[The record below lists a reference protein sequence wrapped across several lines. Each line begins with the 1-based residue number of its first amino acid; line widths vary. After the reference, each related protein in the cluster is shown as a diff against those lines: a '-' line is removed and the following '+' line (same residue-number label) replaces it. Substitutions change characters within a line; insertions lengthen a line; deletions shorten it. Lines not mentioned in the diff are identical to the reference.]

1 MLKTHISWHIH
12 FAKITMISIKKLNRD
27 QALDLIRGIAII
39 MMILFHLI
47 YDLNE
52 FGYTNI
58 PLSNFW
64 LTSYWRYLIV
74 FLFLNAV
81 GISLVLAYGNSF
93 SLNKFIKRLFLLGLA
108 ALSVSISTYIMFP
121 DAWVY
126 FGILHLIW
134 TGTLIAVFFTQLP
147 KTSLFFAALIFL
159 SGYLNLTD
167 LSFLRMLLS
176 DYLPL
181 SSVDFYPLFPWIAF
195 IFTGIYLGH
204 NPIYK
209 KIFFMK
215 LPLLQLIGQ
224 HSLIIYL
231 LHQVILFSLVGAI
244 YFLFSQ

>member
-1 MLKTHISWHIH
+1 
-12 FAKITMISIKKLNRD
+12 MISIKKSNRD
-27 QALDLIRGIAII
+27 QALDLMRGIAII
-39 MMILFHLI
+39 MMIVFHLI

-74 FLFLNAV
+74 FLFLNSV
-81 GISLVLAYGNSF
+81 GISLVIAYGNGYR
-93 SLNKFIKRLFLLGLA
+93 LNKFMKRLALLGIA
-108 ALSVSISTYIMFP
+108 ALLVSVGTYFSSP
-121 DAWVY
+121 VDWVY

-134 TGTLIAVFFTQLP
+134 TGTLIAIFFIQLP
-147 KTSLFFAALIFL
+147 KISLFIAALIFVFKVF
-159 SGYLNLTD
+159 LNLPD
-167 LSFLRMLLS
+167 LSFLSVLLS

-231 LHQVILFSLVGAI
+231 LHQVILFALVGAI
-244 YFLFSQ
+244 YSLFSQ

>member
-1 MLKTHISWHIH
+1 
-12 FAKITMISIKKLNRD
+12 MISINKSSRD
-27 QALDLIRGIAII
+27 QALDLMRGIAII
-39 MMILFHLI
+39 MMIVFHLI

-81 GISLVLAYGNSF
+81 GISLVIAYGKNF
-93 SLNKFIKRLFLLGLA
+93 SLNKFIKRLAILGLA
-108 ALSVSISTYIMFP
+108 ALSVSLGTYFLFP

-134 TGTLIAVFFTQLP
+134 TATLIAIIFVQFP
-147 KTSLFFAALIFL
+147 KISLLVAALIFIL
-159 SGYLNLTD
+159 GYLNLPN
-167 LSFLRMLLS
+167 LSFFGFLLS

-195 IFTGIYLGH
+195 VFTGIYLGH

-209 KIFFMK
+209 KIFFMRV
-215 LPLLQLIGQ
+215 PFLQLVGQ

-231 LHQVILFSLVGAI
+231 LHQVILFYLVQAI
-244 YFLFSQ
+244 HSLFSQ

>member
-1 MLKTHISWHIH
+1 
-12 FAKITMISIKKLNRD
+12 MIIINKSNRD
-27 QALDLIRGIAII
+27 QALDLMRGIAII
-39 MMILFHLI
+39 MMIVFHFI
-47 YDLNE
+47 YDLNH
-52 FGYTNI
+52 FHYTNI
-58 PLSNFW
+58 PLSGFW

-93 SLNKFIKRLFLLGLA
+93 RLNKFIKRLALLGLA
-108 ALSVSISTYIMFP
+108 ALLVSVGTYFQNP
-121 DAWVY
+121 DGWVY

-134 TGTLIAVFFTQLP
+134 TSTLIAIFFIQLP
-147 KTSLFFAALIFL
+147 KISLFIAALIFVFKVF
-159 SGYLNLTD
+159 LNLPD
-167 LSFLRMLLS
+167 LSFLSVWLS

-181 SSVDFYPLFPWIAF
+181 FSVDLYPLFPWIAF
-195 IFTGIYLGH
+195 VFTGIYLGH

-215 LPLLQLIGQ
+215 MPLLQLIGQ

-244 YFLFSQ
+244 YSLLSQ

>member
-1 MLKTHISWHIH
+1 
-12 FAKITMISIKKLNRD
+12 MINTNKSSRD
-27 QALDLIRGIAII
+27 QALDLMRGIAII
-39 MMILFHLI
+39 MMIVFHLI

-81 GISLVLAYGNSF
+81 GISLVIAYGKNF
-93 SLNKFIKRLFLLGLA
+93 SLYKFIKRLAILGLA
-108 ALSVSISTYIMFP
+108 ALSVSLGTYFLFP

-134 TGTLIAVFFTQLP
+134 TATLIAIIFVQFP
-147 KTSLFFAALIFL
+147 KISLFVAALIFL
-159 SGYLNLTD
+159 LGYLNLPN
-167 LSFLRMLLS
+167 LSFFGFLLS

-195 IFTGIYLGH
+195 VFTGIYLGH

-209 KIFFMK
+209 KIFFMRV
-215 LPLLQLIGQ
+215 PFLQLVGQ

>member
-1 MLKTHISWHIH
+1 
-12 FAKITMISIKKLNRD
+12 MISINKSSRD
-27 QALDLIRGIAII
+27 QALDLMRGIAII
-39 MMILFHLI
+39 MMIMFHLI

-81 GISLVLAYGNSF
+81 GISLVIAYGKNF
-93 SLNKFIKRLFLLGLA
+93 SLNKFIKRLAILGLA
-108 ALSVSISTYIMFP
+108 ALSVSLGTYFLFP

-134 TGTLIAVFFTQLP
+134 TATLIAIIFVQFP
-147 KTSLFFAALIFL
+147 KTSLFVAALIFIL
-159 SGYLNLTD
+159 GYLNLPD
-167 LSFLRMLLS
+167 LSFFRFLLS

-195 IFTGIYLGH
+195 VFTGIYLGH

-209 KIFFMK
+209 KIFFMRV
-215 LPLLQLIGQ
+215 PFLQLVGQ

>member
-1 MLKTHISWHIH
+1 
-12 FAKITMISIKKLNRD
+12 MINTNKSSRD
-27 QALDLIRGIAII
+27 QALDLMRGIAII
-39 MMILFHLI
+39 MMIVFHLI

-81 GISLVLAYGNSF
+81 GISLVIAYGKNF
-93 SLNKFIKRLFLLGLA
+93 SLNKFIKRLAILGLA
-108 ALSVSISTYIMFP
+108 ALSVSLGTYFLFP

-134 TGTLIAVFFTQLP
+134 TATLIAIIFVQFP
-147 KTSLFFAALIFL
+147 KTSLFVASLIFIL
-159 SGYLNLTD
+159 GYLNLPD
-167 LSFLRMLLS
+167 LSFFGFLLS

-195 IFTGIYLGH
+195 VFTGIYLGH

-209 KIFFMK
+209 KIFFMRV
-215 LPLLQLIGQ
+215 PFLQLVGQ

>member
-1 MLKTHISWHIH
+1 
-12 FAKITMISIKKLNRD
+12 MINTNKSSRD
-27 QALDLIRGIAII
+27 QALDLMRGIAII
-39 MMILFHLI
+39 MMIVFHLI

-81 GISLVLAYGNSF
+81 GISLVIAYGKNF
-93 SLNKFIKRLFLLGLA
+93 SLNKFIKRLALLGLA
-108 ALSVSISTYIMFP
+108 ALSVSLGTYILFP

-134 TGTLIAVFFTQLP
+134 TATLIAIIFVQFP
-147 KTSLFFAALIFL
+147 KTSLFVAALIFIL
-159 SGYLNLTD
+159 GYLNLPD
-167 LSFLRMLLS
+167 LSFFRFLLS

-195 IFTGIYLGH
+195 VFTGIYLGH

-209 KIFFMK
+209 KIFFMRV
-215 LPLLQLIGQ
+215 PFLQLVGR

>member
-1 MLKTHISWHIH
+1 
-12 FAKITMISIKKLNRD
+12 MISINKSSRD
-27 QALDLIRGIAII
+27 QALDLMRGIAII
-39 MMILFHLI
+39 MMIVFHLI

-81 GISLVLAYGNSF
+81 GISLVIAYGKSF
-93 SLNKFIKRLFLLGLA
+93 SLNKFIKRLALLGLA
-108 ALSVSISTYIMFP
+108 ALSVSLGTYILFP

-134 TGTLIAVFFTQLP
+134 TATLIAIIFVQFP
-147 KTSLFFAALIFL
+147 KTSLFVAALIFIL
-159 SGYLNLTD
+159 GYLNLPD
-167 LSFLRMLLS
+167 LSFFRFLLS

-195 IFTGIYLGH
+195 VFTGIYLGH

-209 KIFFMK
+209 KIFFMRV
-215 LPLLQLIGQ
+215 PFLQLVGQ

>member
-1 MLKTHISWHIH
+1 
-12 FAKITMISIKKLNRD
+12 MISINKSSRD
-27 QALDLIRGIAII
+27 QALDLMRGIAII
-39 MMILFHLI
+39 MMILFHFI
-47 YDLNE
+47 YDLN
-52 FGYTNI
+52 FFDYTNI

-74 FLFLNAV
+74 FLFLNSV
-81 GISLVLAYGNSF
+81 GISLVIAYGKSF
-93 SLNKFIKRLFLLGLA
+93 SLNKFIKRLALLGIA
-108 ALSVSISTYIMFP
+108 ALLVSVGTYFSSP
-121 DAWVY
+121 VDWVY

-134 TGTLIAVFFTQLP
+134 TGTLIAIFFIQLP
-147 KTSLFFAALIFL
+147 KISLFIAALIFVFKVF
-159 SGYLNLTD
+159 LNLPD
-167 LSFLRMLLS
+167 LSFLSVLLS

-231 LHQVILFSLVGAI
+231 LHQVILFNLVSAI
-244 YFLFSQ
+244 HSLFSQ

>member
-1 MLKTHISWHIH
+1 MAMTDIYKS
-12 FAKITMISIKKLNRD
+12 SRD
-27 QALDLIRGIAII
+27 QALDLMRGIAII
-39 MMILFHLI
+39 MMIVFHLI

-81 GISLVLAYGNSF
+81 GISLVIAYGKSF
-93 SLNKFIKRLFLLGLA
+93 SLNKFIKRLALLGLA
-108 ALSVSISTYIMFP
+108 ALSVSLGTYILFP

-134 TGTLIAVFFTQLP
+134 TATLIAIIFVQFP
-147 KTSLFFAALIFL
+147 KTSLFVAALIFIL
-159 SGYLNLTD
+159 GYLNLPD
-167 LSFLRMLLS
+167 LSFFRFLLS

-195 IFTGIYLGH
+195 VFTGIYLGH

-209 KIFFMK
+209 KVFFMK
-215 LPLLQLIGQ
+215 VHFLQLVGQ

>member
-1 MLKTHISWHIH
+1 MAMTNICKS
-12 FAKITMISIKKLNRD
+12 SRD
-27 QALDLIRGIAII
+27 QALDLMRGIAII
-39 MMILFHLI
+39 MMIVFHLI

-81 GISLVLAYGNSF
+81 GISLVIAYGKNF
-93 SLNKFIKRLFLLGLA
+93 SLNKFIKRLAILGLA
-108 ALSVSISTYIMFP
+108 ALSVSLGTYFLFP

-134 TGTLIAVFFTQLP
+134 TATLIAIIFVQFP
-147 KTSLFFAALIFL
+147 KISLLVAALIFIL
-159 SGYLNLTD
+159 GYLNLPN
-167 LSFLRMLLS
+167 LSFFGFLLS

-195 IFTGIYLGH
+195 VFTGIYLGH

-209 KIFFMK
+209 KIFFMRV
-215 LPLLQLIGQ
+215 PFLQLVGQ

-244 YFLFSQ
+244 YFLFRQ

>member
-1 MLKTHISWHIH
+1 MAMTNIYKS
-12 FAKITMISIKKLNRD
+12 SRD
-27 QALDLIRGIAII
+27 QALDLMRGIAII
-39 MMILFHLI
+39 MMIVFHLI
-47 YDLNE
+47 YDLNT

-81 GISLVLAYGNSF
+81 GISLVIAYGKSF
-93 SLNKFIKRLFLLGLA
+93 SLNKFIKRLALLGLA
-108 ALSVSISTYIMFP
+108 ALSVSLGTYILFP

-134 TGTLIAVFFTQLP
+134 TATLIAIIFVQFP
-147 KTSLFFAALIFL
+147 KTSLFVAALIFIL
-159 SGYLNLTD
+159 GYLNLPD
-167 LSFLRMLLS
+167 LSFFRFLLS

-195 IFTGIYLGH
+195 VFTGIYLGH

-209 KIFFMK
+209 KVFFMK
-215 LPLLQLIGQ
+215 VPFLQLVGQ

>member
-1 MLKTHISWHIH
+1 
-12 FAKITMISIKKLNRD
+12 MISINKSSRD
-27 QALDLIRGIAII
+27 QALDLMRGIAII
-39 MMILFHLI
+39 MMIMFHLI

-81 GISLVLAYGNSF
+81 GISLVIAYGKNF
-93 SLNKFIKRLFLLGLA
+93 SLNKFIKRLAILGLA
-108 ALSVSISTYIMFP
+108 ALSVSLGTYFLFP

-134 TGTLIAVFFTQLP
+134 TATLIAIIFVQFP
-147 KTSLFFAALIFL
+147 KISLFVAALIFIL
-159 SGYLNLTD
+159 GYLNLPN
-167 LSFLRMLLS
+167 LSFFGFLLS

-195 IFTGIYLGH
+195 VFTGIYLGH

-209 KIFFMK
+209 KIFFMRV
-215 LPLLQLIGQ
+215 PFLQLVGQ

>member
-1 MLKTHISWHIH
+1 MAMTNIYKS
-12 FAKITMISIKKLNRD
+12 SRD
-27 QALDLIRGIAII
+27 QALDLMRGIAIL
-39 MMILFHLI
+39 MMIVFHLI
-47 YDLNE
+47 YDLNT

-81 GISLVLAYGNSF
+81 GISLVIAYGKNF
-93 SLNKFIKRLFLLGLA
+93 SLNKFIKRLALLGLA
-108 ALSVSISTYIMFP
+108 ALSVSLGTYILFP

-134 TGTLIAVFFTQLP
+134 TATLIAIIFVQFP
-147 KTSLFFAALIFL
+147 KTSLFVAALIFIL
-159 SGYLNLTD
+159 GYLNLPD
-167 LSFLRMLLS
+167 LSFFRFLLS

-195 IFTGIYLGH
+195 VFTGIYLGH

-209 KIFFMK
+209 KVFFMK
-215 LPLLQLIGQ
+215 VPFLQLVGQ

>member
-1 MLKTHISWHIH
+1 
-12 FAKITMISIKKLNRD
+12 MISINKSSRD
-27 QALDLIRGIAII
+27 QALDLMRGIAII
-39 MMILFHLI
+39 MMIMFHLI

-74 FLFLNAV
+74 FLFLNAA
-81 GISLVLAYGNSF
+81 GISLVIAYGKSF
-93 SLNKFIKRLFLLGLA
+93 NLNKFIKRLALLGLA
-108 ALSVSISTYIMFP
+108 ALSVSVGTYILFP
-121 DAWVY
+121 NAWVY

-134 TGTLIAVFFTQLP
+134 TGTLIAIFFIQLP
-147 KTSLFFAALIFL
+147 KISLFIAALIFL
-159 SGYLNLTD
+159 FGYLNLTD
-167 LSFLRMLLS
+167 LSFLRILLS
-176 DYLPL
+176 NYLPL

-195 IFTGIYLGH
+195 VFTGIYLGH

-231 LHQVILFSLVGAI
+231 LHQVILYALVSAI
-244 YFLFSQ
+244 YSLFSQ

>member
-1 MLKTHISWHIH
+1 
-12 FAKITMISIKKLNRD
+12 MINTNKSSRD
-27 QALDLIRGIAII
+27 QALDLMRGIAII
-39 MMILFHLI
+39 MMIMFHLI

-81 GISLVLAYGNSF
+81 GISLVIAYGKNF
-93 SLNKFIKRLFLLGLA
+93 SLNKFIKRLAILGLA
-108 ALSVSISTYIMFP
+108 ALSVSLGTYFLFP

-134 TGTLIAVFFTQLP
+134 TATLIAIIFVQFP
-147 KTSLFFAALIFL
+147 KISLFVAALIFIL
-159 SGYLNLTD
+159 GYLNLPN
-167 LSFLRMLLS
+167 LSFFGFLLS

-195 IFTGIYLGH
+195 VFTGIYLGH

-209 KIFFMK
+209 KIFFMRV
-215 LPLLQLIGQ
+215 PFLQLVGQ

>member
-1 MLKTHISWHIH
+1 M
-12 FAKITMISIKKLNRD
+12 AMINIYKSSRD
-27 QALDLIRGIAII
+27 QALDLMRGIAII
-39 MMILFHLI
+39 MMIVFHLI
-47 YDLNE
+47 YDLNT

-81 GISLVLAYGNSF
+81 GISLVIAYGKNF
-93 SLNKFIKRLFLLGLA
+93 SLNKFIKRLAILGLA
-108 ALSVSISTYIMFP
+108 ALSVSLGTYFLFP

-134 TGTLIAVFFTQLP
+134 TATLIAIIFVQFP
-147 KTSLFFAALIFL
+147 KISLFVAALIFIL
-159 SGYLNLTD
+159 GYLNLPD
-167 LSFLRMLLS
+167 LSFFGFLLS

-195 IFTGIYLGH
+195 VFTGIYLGH

-209 KIFFMK
+209 KVFFMK
-215 LPLLQLIGQ
+215 VPFLQLVGQ

>member
-1 MLKTHISWHIH
+1 
-12 FAKITMISIKKLNRD
+12 MINTNKSSRD
-27 QALDLIRGIAII
+27 QALDLMRGIAII
-39 MMILFHLI
+39 MMIVFHLI

-81 GISLVLAYGNSF
+81 GISLVIAYGKNF
-93 SLNKFIKRLFLLGLA
+93 SLNKFIKRLAILGLA
-108 ALSVSISTYIMFP
+108 ALSVSLGTYFLFP

-134 TGTLIAVFFTQLP
+134 TATLIAIIFVQFP
-147 KTSLFFAALIFL
+147 KISLFVAALIFIL
-159 SGYLNLTD
+159 GYLNLPD
-167 LSFLRMLLS
+167 LSFFGFLLS

-195 IFTGIYLGH
+195 VFTGIYLGH

-209 KIFFMK
+209 KIFFMRV
-215 LPLLQLIGQ
+215 PFLQLVGQ

>member
-1 MLKTHISWHIH
+1 
-12 FAKITMISIKKLNRD
+12 MISIKKSNRD

-39 MMILFHLI
+39 MMIVFHLI

-81 GISLVLAYGNSF
+81 GISLVIAYGKSF
-93 SLNKFIKRLFLLGLA
+93 SLNKFIKRLALLGLA
-108 ALSVSISTYIMFP
+108 ALSVSLGTYFLFP

-134 TGTLIAVFFTQLP
+134 TATLIAIIFVQFP
-147 KTSLFFAALIFL
+147 KISLFVAALIFIL
-159 SGYLNLTD
+159 GYLNLPD
-167 LSFLRMLLS
+167 LSFIRFFLS

-195 IFTGIYLGH
+195 VFTGIYLGH

-209 KIFFMK
+209 KIFFMR
-215 LPLLQLIGQ
+215 LPFLQLVGQ

>member
-1 MLKTHISWHIH
+1 M
-12 FAKITMISIKKLNRD
+12 AMINIYKSSRD
-27 QALDLIRGIAII
+27 QALDLMRGIAII
-39 MMILFHLI
+39 MMIVFHLI
-47 YDLNE
+47 YDLNT

-81 GISLVLAYGNSF
+81 GISLVIAYGKSF
-93 SLNKFIKRLFLLGLA
+93 SLNKFIKRLALLGLA
-108 ALSVSISTYIMFP
+108 ALSVSLGTYILFP

-134 TGTLIAVFFTQLP
+134 TATLIAIIFVQFP
-147 KTSLFFAALIFL
+147 KISLFVAALIFIL
-159 SGYLNLTD
+159 GYLNLPD
-167 LSFLRMLLS
+167 LSFFRFLLS

-195 IFTGIYLGH
+195 VFTGIYLGH

-209 KIFFMK
+209 KVFFMK
-215 LPLLQLIGQ
+215 VPFLQLVGQ

>member
-1 MLKTHISWHIH
+1 
-12 FAKITMISIKKLNRD
+12 MINTNKSSRD
-27 QALDLIRGIAII
+27 QALDLMRGIAII
-39 MMILFHLI
+39 MMIVFHLI

-81 GISLVLAYGNSF
+81 GISLVIAYGKNF
-93 SLNKFIKRLFLLGLA
+93 SLNKFIKRLAILGLA
-108 ALSVSISTYIMFP
+108 ALSVSLGTYFLFP

-134 TGTLIAVFFTQLP
+134 TATLIAIIFVQFP
-147 KTSLFFAALIFL
+147 KISLFVAALIFIL
-159 SGYLNLTD
+159 GYLNLPN
-167 LSFLRMLLS
+167 LSFFGFLLS

-195 IFTGIYLGH
+195 VFTGIYLGH

-209 KIFFMK
+209 KIFFMRV
-215 LPLLQLIGQ
+215 PFLQLVGQ

>member
-1 MLKTHISWHIH
+1 
-12 FAKITMISIKKLNRD
+12 MISINKSSRD
-27 QALDLIRGIAII
+27 QALDLMRGIAII
-39 MMILFHLI
+39 MMIMFHLI

-52 FGYTNI
+52 FGYTDI

-81 GISLVLAYGNSF
+81 GISLVIAYGKSF
-93 SLNKFIKRLFLLGLA
+93 NLNKFIKRLALLGLA
-108 ALSVSISTYIMFP
+108 ALSVSVGTYILFP
-121 DAWVY
+121 NAWVY

-134 TGTLIAVFFTQLP
+134 TGTLIAIFFIQLP
-147 KTSLFFAALIFL
+147 KISLFIAALIFVFKVF
-159 SGYLNLTD
+159 LNLPD
-167 LSFLRMLLS
+167 LSFLSVLLS

-231 LHQVILFSLVGAI
+231 LHQVILFALVGAI
-244 YFLFSQ
+244 YSLFSQ

>member
-1 MLKTHISWHIH
+1 
-12 FAKITMISIKKLNRD
+12 MISINKSSRD
-27 QALDLIRGIAII
+27 QALDLMRGIAII
-39 MMILFHLI
+39 MMIMFHLI

-81 GISLVLAYGNSF
+81 GISLVIAYGKSF
-93 SLNKFIKRLFLLGLA
+93 NLNKFIKRLALLGLA
-108 ALSVSISTYIMFP
+108 ALSVSVGTYIMFP

-134 TGTLIAVFFTQLP
+134 TGTLIAIFFIQLP
-147 KTSLFFAALIFL
+147 KISLFIAALIFL
-159 SGYLNLTD
+159 FGYLNLTD
-167 LSFLRMLLS
+167 LSFLRILLS
-176 DYLPL
+176 NYLPL

-209 KIFFMK
+209 KIFFVK

-231 LHQVILFSLVGAI
+231 LHQVILYALVGAI
-244 YFLFSQ
+244 YSLFSQ

>member
-1 MLKTHISWHIH
+1 
-12 FAKITMISIKKLNRD
+12 MISINKSSRD
-27 QALDLIRGIAII
+27 QALDLMRGIAII
-39 MMILFHLI
+39 MMIMFHLI

-81 GISLVLAYGNSF
+81 GISLVIAYGKSF
-93 SLNKFIKRLFLLGLA
+93 SLNKFIKRLALLGLA
-108 ALSVSISTYIMFP
+108 ALSVSLGTYFLFP

-134 TGTLIAVFFTQLP
+134 TATLIAIIFVQFP
-147 KTSLFFAALIFL
+147 KISLFVAALIFIL
-159 SGYLNLTD
+159 GYLNLPN
-167 LSFLRMLLS
+167 LSFFGFLLS

-195 IFTGIYLGH
+195 VFTGIYLGH

-209 KIFFMK
+209 KIFFMR

-231 LHQVILFSLVGAI
+231 LHQVILFSLVAAI
-244 YFLFSQ
+244 YSLFSQ

>member
-1 MLKTHISWHIH
+1 
-12 FAKITMISIKKLNRD
+12 MINTNKSSRD
-27 QALDLIRGIAII
+27 QALDLMRGIAII
-39 MMILFHLI
+39 MMIVFHLI

-81 GISLVLAYGNSF
+81 GISLVIAYGKNF
-93 SLNKFIKRLFLLGLA
+93 SLNKFIKRLAILGLA
-108 ALSVSISTYIMFP
+108 ALSVSLGTYFLFP

-134 TGTLIAVFFTQLP
+134 TATLIAIIFVQFP
-147 KTSLFFAALIFL
+147 KISLFVAALIFIL
-159 SGYLNLTD
+159 GYLNLPD
-167 LSFLRMLLS
+167 LSFFGFLLS

-195 IFTGIYLGH
+195 VFTGIYLGH

-209 KIFFMK
+209 KVFFMK
-215 LPLLQLIGQ
+215 VPFLQLVGQ

>member
-1 MLKTHISWHIH
+1 
-12 FAKITMISIKKLNRD
+12 MISIKKSNRD
-27 QALDLIRGIAII
+27 QALDLMRGIAII
-39 MMILFHLI
+39 MMIVFHLI

-74 FLFLNAV
+74 FLFLNSV
-81 GISLVLAYGNSF
+81 GISLVIAYGNGY
-93 SLNKFIKRLFLLGLA
+93 SLNKFMKRLSLLGLA
-108 ALSVSISTYIMFP
+108 ALSVSIGTFILFP

-134 TGTLIAVFFTQLP
+134 TGTLIAIFFIQLP
-147 KTSLFFAALIFL
+147 KISLFIAALIFVFKVF
-159 SGYLNLTD
+159 LNLPD
-167 LSFLRMLLS
+167 LSFLSVLLS

-231 LHQVILFSLVGAI
+231 LHQVILFNLVSAI
-244 YFLFSQ
+244 YSLFSQ

>member
-1 MLKTHISWHIH
+1 
-12 FAKITMISIKKLNRD
+12 MISINKSSRD
-27 QALDLIRGIAII
+27 QALDLMRGIAII
-39 MMILFHLI
+39 MMIMFHLI

-52 FGYTNI
+52 FGYTDI

-81 GISLVLAYGNSF
+81 GISLVIAYGKSF
-93 SLNKFIKRLFLLGLA
+93 NLNKFIKRLALLGLA
-108 ALSVSISTYIMFP
+108 ALLVSVGTYIMFP
-121 DAWVY
+121 NAWVY

-134 TGTLIAVFFTQLP
+134 TGTLIAIFFIQLP
-147 KTSLFFAALIFL
+147 KISLFIAALIFVFKVF
-159 SGYLNLTD
+159 LNLPD
-167 LSFLRMLLS
+167 LSFLSVLLS

-231 LHQVILFSLVGAI
+231 LHQVILFALVGAI
-244 YFLFSQ
+244 YSLFSQ

>member
-1 MLKTHISWHIH
+1 
-12 FAKITMISIKKLNRD
+12 MIIINKSNRD
-27 QALDLIRGIAII
+27 QALDLMRGIAII
-39 MMILFHLI
+39 MMIVFHFI
-47 YDLNE
+47 YDLNH
-52 FGYTNI
+52 FHYTNI
-58 PLSNFW
+58 PLSGFW

-81 GISLVLAYGNSF
+81 GISLVIAYGKSF
-93 SLNKFIKRLFLLGLA
+93 SLKKFIKRLALLGLA
-108 ALSVSISTYIMFP
+108 ALLVSVGTYFQNP
-121 DAWVY
+121 DGWVY

-134 TGTLIAVFFTQLP
+134 TSTLIAIFFIQLP
-147 KTSLFFAALIFL
+147 KISLFIAALIFVFKVF
-159 SGYLNLTD
+159 LNLPD
-167 LSFLRMLLS
+167 LSFLSVWLS

-181 SSVDFYPLFPWIAF
+181 FSVDLYPLFPWIAF
-195 IFTGIYLGH
+195 VFTGIYLGH

-244 YFLFSQ
+244 YSLFSQ